1 MSYLDNGRK
10 PVEMIAELLRQNSAS
25 LIRLEFRAADEKQYH
40 ASLFATVGG
49 QLRQWDVAEPAGA
62 LLQTAK
68 PAQLVE
74 TIGRWG
80 VLAMV
85 VIHDG
90 ALLQVNTQQVLQQQ
104 QHYQRIVAARRQKR
118 RFEKEKALA
127 DKAYQDI
134 NAEIIMA
141 AGWDTSQQQP
151 EREYWDDLQAR
162 KAMVMAYRLWLAA
175 EIDTRTAEIAAYE
188 AAGNPES
195 GYGERTETFENIWIA
210 GDPASVTI
218 GTLKAGWQLSEIS
231 ISVGPN
237 LPAAATVAIDAG
249 AANIIPAGLFKLD
262 REVQYEIEPYE
273 SFTDDRP
280 ITFTVDAAGAVSGA
294 LRILVETS
302 K

>member
-25 LIRLEFRAADEKQYH
+25 MIRLEFRAADEKQYH
-40 ASLFATVGG
+40 ASLFATIGG
-49 QLRQWDVAEPAGA
+49 QLRQWDVAEPGGA

-151 EREYWDDLQAR
+151 ERDYWDELQAR
-162 KAMVMAYRLWLAA
+162 KAMVMAYRVWLAA

-195 GYGERTETFENIWIA
+195 GYGDRIETFENIWIA
-210 GDPASVTI
+210 GDPGSVDI
-218 GTLKAGWQLSEIS
+218 GQLKAGWQLTEIS
-231 ISVGPN
+231 IEVGPVFEPGAN
-237 LPAAATVAIDAG
+237 LQIQAGADILIDAG
-249 AANIIPAGLFKLD
+249 WFDLTQAI
-262 REVQYEIEPYE
+262 QYEIEPFE
-273 SFTDDRP
+273 
-280 ITFTVDAAGAVSGA
+280 TFTTDRTLTATITNGGAVGA
-294 LRILVETS
+294 LKILIEAS